1 MVFYKNSSKIKNYFL
16 ENFLSLSFLQFFSGI
31 LPLITIPFLTRVLG
45 LESFGRYI
53 FIIAVITFIDLII
66 SYGFRISATQ
76 KIAQNSKD
84 QFKISKVFYSV
95 LINKIILLLAMLL
108 IILPLFYFAP
118 SLSNNFNLVIAG
130 IPFLIGNLLFVDWLF
145 QGMQRMKFI
154 SILHIF
160 SRVIFVIM
168 IFIFI
173 RNENDTAMTIFLY
186 SLGVLVGGLLSF
198 IIAKN
203 MFNISLYKPTYKDII
218 QEYRD
223 GYNIF
228 ISSFLVSIYSSIN
241 VIILGFL
248 HAEIFVT
255 IYALG
260 EKVFR
265 LITSFVA
272 PFNRAI
278 FPILANQIKEN
289 RTIFI
294 KNSKMYFWVI
304 FFIFSIFAIIIFFTA
319 PIIINI
325 LGGSEAYDSI
335 LILQILSFAIPIF
348 PLGAYSTY
356 LMVINDKSEL
366 LRQIVIFTVCVN
378 ALIIFPITYFY
389 KAIGVAIVTLF
400 ITMLVTLLQSYAV
413 FFMKPQKNH

>member
-203 MFNISLYKPTYKDII
+203 MAFK
-218 QEYRD
+218 
-223 GYNIF
+223 F
-228 ISSFLVSIYSSIN
+228 I
-241 VIILGFL
+241 
-248 HAEIFVT
+248 
-255 IYALG
+255 
-260 EKVFR
+260 
-265 LITSFVA
+265 
-272 PFNRAI
+272 
-278 FPILANQIKEN
+278 
-289 RTIFI
+289 
-294 KNSKMYFWVI
+294 
-304 FFIFSIFAIIIFFTA
+304 
-319 PIIINI
+319 
-325 LGGSEAYDSI
+325 
-335 LILQILSFAIPIF
+335 
-348 PLGAYSTY
+348 
-356 LMVINDKSEL
+356 
-366 LRQIVIFTVCVN
+366 
-378 ALIIFPITYFY
+378 
-389 KAIGVAIVTLF
+389 
-400 ITMLVTLLQSYAV
+400 
-413 FFMKPQKNH
+413 